1 MKKIL
6 VLNCGS
12 SSIKYALYNMDDQ
25 SVITSGGI
33 EKIGLPDSL
42 ITVKLNGEK
51 HKMEKP
57 VKETQSVIPKFPS
70 LFWYKPTNH
79 TK

>member
-1 MKKIL
+1 MLLLPTTGEVWEGVRIMKIL

-33 EKIGLPDSL
+33 EKI
-42 ITVKLNGEK
+42 
-51 HKMEKP
+51 
-57 VKETQSVIPKFPS
+57 
-70 LFWYKPTNH
+70 
-79 TK
+79 